1 MLQASIPSIMLAPY
15 PTAQQGWSQPEL
27 DSQYEQAQAVVAA
40 IRKLRSDYGLTRQR
54 PTVYVACSSA
64 ARADVI
70 QALSGDIAC
79 LSTSAEVLLLAAD
92 APVPPYSSV
101 AIVDDVVTVHML
113 LKVSGSACLQAVG
126 CLRRRRAWR
135 ACVADWCTAQAA
147 HMQHSWSWQA
157 TGGPARYCRALLNN
171 SICFITLCLVVQ

>member
-1 MLQASIPSIMLAPY
+1 MQASIPSIMLAPY

-64 ARADVI
+64 ARAEVI
-70 QALSGDIAC
+70 QGLAGDIAC

-101 AIVDDVVTVHML
+101 AIVDDVVTVHMV
-113 LKVSGSACLQAVG
+113 LKVRVCTLQLQPIVVTNDLG
-126 CLRRRRAWR
+126 RLGWLQT
-135 ACVADWCTAQAA
+135 VMMLNFQAA
-147 HMQHSWSWQA
+147 
-157 TGGPARYCRALLNN
+157 
-171 SICFITLCLVVQ
+171 LC

>member
-1 MLQASIPSIMLAPY
+1 MLLGIQTVAMATLAALLLECLLPLLQLTRSSSTLHPHSSTPAARARQQQLLSGELPHVLLQASIPSIMLSPY

-54 PTVYVACSSA
+54 PTVYVACSST

-70 QALSGDIAC
+70 QALAGDIAC

-113 LKVSGSACLQAVG
+113 LKVG
-126 CLRRRRAWR
+126 
-135 ACVADWCTAQAA
+135 ADVW
-147 HMQHSWSWQA
+147 
-157 TGGPARYCRALLNN
+157 
-171 SICFITLCLVVQ
+171 

>member
-1 MLQASIPSIMLAPY
+1 MIQQCPVPPHLNSSKMCTPLILIKSEPPVALPHLLQASIPSIMLAPY

-70 QALSGDIAC
+70 QALAGDIAC

-92 APVPPYSSV
+92 APAPPYSSV

-113 LKVSGSACLQAVG
+113 LKVRLGV
-126 CLRRRRAWR
+126 W
-135 ACVADWCTAQAA
+135 
-147 HMQHSWSWQA
+147 
-157 TGGPARYCRALLNN
+157 
-171 SICFITLCLVVQ
+171 